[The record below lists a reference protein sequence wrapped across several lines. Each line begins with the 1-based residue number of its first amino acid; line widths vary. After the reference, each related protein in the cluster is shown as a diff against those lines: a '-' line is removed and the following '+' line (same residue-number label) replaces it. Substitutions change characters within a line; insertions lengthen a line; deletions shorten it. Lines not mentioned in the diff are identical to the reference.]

1 MSDKKYVVPEEKL
14 DAVMVQITPIIEKRG
29 FRINPQ
35 TRPDVRDTLEAFIR
49 VQSEMPIVP
58 THAEVERIL
67 EMVQFQGLRGTSLDR
82 LQDFVAMWQRRMY
95 LEPEVPEEIKDIV
108 SKYYGSGSL
117 TGENLRK
124 DFIEVYRRGQKEGT
138 KRGAER

>member
-1 MSDKKYVVPEEKL
+1 M
-14 DAVMVQITPIIEKRG
+14 
-29 FRINPQ
+29 
-35 TRPDVRDTLEAFIR
+35 
-49 VQSEMPIVP
+49 P